1 MWAESSSAFLD
12 LSGAFGTRGLLGG
25 GVVMVRCYKTNEISC
40 TLRTSH
46 GLGQSVSRI
55 STRIPMSLAASISPH
70 VPPLRRFAR
79 LLTGTQR
86 AGDGAV
92 ARVLETIA
100 ADPTVFPELPPK
112 LGLYQCF
119 LTTLTRRYRD
129 GGPEPDLIGTSAA
142 RSLGALTPEA
152 RQAFLLVTVEEFSR
166 QDAALILEVTEN
178 RIDRLLSDAAGEIGR
193 QIATDV
199 LIIEDE
205 PLIALDLKRILE
217 DIGHRVVAVARTR
230 VDAIR
235 AATDHKLG
243 LVLAD
248 IRLADGSSG
257 LDAVDDIL
265 KSFTVPVVFVTAFP
279 ERLSTGRSPE
289 PTFLIPKPFRD
300 DSVKAIVSQVLF
312 FDQQAAPRASE
323 PTSH

>member
-1 MWAESSSAFLD
+1 
-12 LSGAFGTRGLLGG
+12 
-25 GVVMVRCYKTNEISC
+25 
-40 TLRTSH
+40 
-46 GLGQSVSRI
+46 
-55 STRIPMSLAASISPH
+55 MSLATSISPY
-70 VPPLRRFAR
+70 VPHLRRFAR

-86 AGDGAV
+86 TGDGAV
-92 ARVLETIA
+92 ARVLEAIA
-100 ADPTVFPELPPK
+100 ADPSIFPELPPR

-129 GGPEPDLIGTSAA
+129 AGPEPDLIGTSAA

-152 RQAFLLVTVEEFSR
+152 RQAFLLVTVEEFD
-166 QDAALILEVTEN
+166 QQEAARVLEVSES
-178 RIDRLLSDAAGEIGR
+178 RIDRLLSEAAAEIGR

-217 DIGHRVVAVARTR
+217 DLGHRVVAIARTR
-230 VDAIR
+230 TDAVR
-235 AATDHKLG
+235 AAADHRLG
-243 LVLAD
+243 LVMAD

-257 LDAVDDIL
+257 LDAVDAIL
-265 KSFTVPVVFVTAFP
+265 RSFTVPVVFVTAFP

-300 DSVKAIVSQVLF
+300 DAVRAIVSQVLF
-312 FDQQAAPRASE
+312 FDQQATRGTSE
-323 PTSH
+323 STSH